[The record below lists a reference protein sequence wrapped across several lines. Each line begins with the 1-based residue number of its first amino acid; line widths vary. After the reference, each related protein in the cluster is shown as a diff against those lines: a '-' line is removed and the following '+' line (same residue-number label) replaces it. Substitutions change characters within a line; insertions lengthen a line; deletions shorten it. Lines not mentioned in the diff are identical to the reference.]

1 MKDMSNKI
9 NSPYSAAMTGCGFMW
24 EEMTN
29 VLPLLMSDD
38 SEALLKQEIIEN
50 NYLMMR
56 TEQTRKRAVAEF
68 VKRYKAVPMYF
79 WESYKG
85 FSKEAK
91 IVAMYFVNLKCYKLF
106 YDLHLNL
113 VLKKWNSVHQSIT
126 KQDVLVEINEIA
138 ANDEFVCGWSEIT
151 KGKVASSFLS
161 FLKKTGFVKDLSG
174 TLSPI
179 YLSDEEFAF
188 YMKLGEAWFLDACL
202 LQQYEINRIKQVAL

>member
-38 SEALLKQEIIEN
+38 SEALLKQEIIDN

-68 VKRYKAVPMYF
+68 VKRYKAVTMYF
-79 WESYKG
+79 WKSYQG
-85 FSKEAK
+85 FSKETK
-91 IVAMYFVNLKCYKLF
+91 ILVMYFVNLKCYKLF

-138 ANDEFVCGWSEIT
+138 ANDEFVCGWSEKT

-161 FLKKTGFVKDLSG
+161 FL
-174 TLSPI
+174 
-179 YLSDEEFAF
+179 
-188 YMKLGEAWFLDACL
+188 
-202 LQQYEINRIKQVAL
+202 

>member
-38 SEALLKQEIIEN
+38 SEALLKQEIIDN

-79 WESYKG
+79 WKSYQG

-106 YDLHLNL
+106 YDLHLIL
-113 VLKKWNSVHQSIT
+113 
-126 KQDVLVEINEIA
+126 
-138 ANDEFVCGWSEIT
+138 F
-151 KGKVASSFLS
+151 
-161 FLKKTGFVKDLSG
+161 
-174 TLSPI
+174 
-179 YLSDEEFAF
+179 
-188 YMKLGEAWFLDACL
+188 
-202 LQQYEINRIKQVAL
+202 